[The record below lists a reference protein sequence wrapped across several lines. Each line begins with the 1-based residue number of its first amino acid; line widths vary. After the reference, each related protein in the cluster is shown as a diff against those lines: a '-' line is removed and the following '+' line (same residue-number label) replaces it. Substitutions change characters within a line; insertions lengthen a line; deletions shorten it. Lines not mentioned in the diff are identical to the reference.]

1 MMTMNNENVRF
12 LKPLLRGFPIV
23 VLAMIIAVLA
33 AKKYL
38 NYVTPMYE
46 STAKLKL
53 ADTQEGVPSAN
64 LFKDFD
70 VFATP
75 NKISTEIEV
84 LKSTS
89 LIEKTLEKLPFSTE
103 IYRKGK
109 VRSVELFGD
118 SPIKVESILNDEKN
132 YDKKFIINITSNQ
145 NFTIKASDSAK
156 EVKGTFGVPTAIKGG
171 KLLITKNDSYLQS
184 KPGAKIVDQYEVEF
198 LSREKLLD
206 KVNKNLDIVSVDK
219 DVPVIRINYKSNVPE
234 KASLLVN
241 TLAETYIQDY
251 IENKY
256 RAANTTVDFLK
267 NEIGQANNKLSGA
280 ENRIENYRNK
290 ENIINIPQET
300 ETDLRKISQL
310 KIQKS
315 NLKMNLDAIKNLNN
329 YISEGKDNYLE
340 LAPNFEAFN
349 DLLSTEMV
357 KNMKLL
363 QAEKKELLLI
373 YTPEHEKVK
382 VIDSKIKDLTDYQTE
397 SIKNTQRNL
406 QIKYN
411 DIDRDIQIAEQAF
424 IGLPEKEKLLNIMN
438 REFNLY
444 EKNYNFLNEKR
455 IDAEIAKAAKIS
467 FHKIIT
473 RGEMPKQPVS
483 PMRSIIIIVAAIMSM
498 IGSIALIY
506 AVHFAKAKVN
516 DVYTIEK
523 NSTIPVAFTTPYI
536 KNRENIMHHFLENVL
551 EMELKEIIKDKN
563 LICITSY
570 DKSKQHMFHSK
581 NIIKALQ
588 AQSRKVLVI
597 DVAGNLE
604 NIENIDYIDFS
615 EEKNL
620 RLTSTD
626 IENLIREK
634 MTGNDLCIIN
644 NQSIKQGK
652 LPLLFLKMADENLF
666 VLDSRKTAEK
676 TIMNVELLK
685 DEYKLTNLW
694 FVLNKEGYNP
704 SLMTSIKS
712 FVNRKRS

>member
-1 MMTMNNENVRF
+1 M
-12 LKPLLRGFPIV
+12 

-89 LIEKTLEKLPFSTE
+89 LIEKTLEKLPFSTD

-109 VRSVELFGD
+109 VRSVELFND
-118 SPIKVESILNDEKN
+118 SPIKVEGFLTDEKN
-132 YDKKFIINITSNQ
+132 YDKKFSIHVTSTQ
-145 NFTIKASDSAK
+145 NFTIAASDSTK
-156 EVKGTFGVPTAIKGG
+156 EIKGTFGTPTDIKGG
-171 KLLITKNDSYLQS
+171 KILVTKNDSLLQA
-184 KPGAKIVDQYEVEF
+184 KPAAKIIDHYEVEF

-206 KVNKNLDIVSVDK
+206 KINKNLDIVSVDK

-241 TLAETYIQDY
+241 TLAETYIEDY

-267 NEIGQANNKLSGA
+267 GEIGQANNKLSDA
-280 ENRIENYRNK
+280 ENRIENYRDRK
-290 ENIINIPQET
+290 NIINIPQET

-315 NLKMNLDAIKNLNN
+315 NLKMNLDAIKNLNS

-349 DLLSTEMV
+349 DLLSTEMI

-363 QAEKKELLLI
+363 QAEKKELLLT

-382 VIDSKIKDLTDYQTE
+382 VIDAKIKDLTDYQTE
-397 SIKNTQRNL
+397 SIRNTQKNL

-473 RGEMPKQPVS
+473 KGELPKQPVS

-523 NSTIPVAFTTPYI
+523 NSTIPVAFTTPFI

-570 DKSKQHMFHSK
+570 DKSKQHLFHSK

-626 IENLIREK
+626 IENLIRERMK
-634 MTGNDLCIIN
+634 GNEICIIN

-652 LPLLFLKMADENLF
+652 LPLLFLKMADQNLF
-666 VLDSRKTAEK
+666 VLDSRRTAEK

-704 SLMTSIKS
+704 SLMTSIKR
-712 FVNRKRS
+712 FINRKRS

>member
-1 MMTMNNENVRF
+1 MTMNNENVRF

-23 VLAMIIAVLA
+23 VLAMIIAVFA

-329 YISEGKDNYLE
+329 YISEGKDNYLD

-363 QAEKKELLLI
+363 QAEKKELLLT

-397 SIKNTQRNL
+397 SIRNTQRNL

-473 RGEMPKQPVS
+473 RGELPKQPVS

-523 NSTIPVAFTTPYI
+523 NSTIPVAFTTPFI

-666 VLDSRKTAEK
+666 ILDSRKTAEK

-712 FVNRKRS
+712 FINRKRS

>member
-1 MMTMNNENVRF
+1 MTMNNENVRF

-156 EVKGTFGVPTAIKGG
+156 EVKGTFGVPTVIKGG
-171 KLLITKNDSYLQS
+171 KILITRNDSYLKS

-310 KIQKS
+310 KIQKN

-329 YISEGKDNYLE
+329 YISEGKDNYLD

-363 QAEKKELLLI
+363 QAEKKELLLT

-382 VIDSKIKDLTDYQTE
+382 IIDAKIKDLTDYQTE
-397 SIKNTQRNL
+397 SIKNTQKNL

-473 RGEMPKQPVS
+473 RGELPKQPVS

-506 AVHFAKAKVN
+506 AIHFAKAKVN

-523 NSTIPVAFTTPYI
+523 NSTIPVAFTTPFI
-536 KNRENIMHHFLENVL
+536 KSREKTMHHFLENVL

-570 DKSKQHMFHSK
+570 DKSKQHRFHSK

-597 DVAGNLE
+597 DVAGNL
-604 NIENIDYIDFS
+604 NDIENIDYIDFS

-712 FVNRKRS
+712 FINRKRS

>member
-1 MMTMNNENVRF
+1 MTMNNENVRF

-23 VLAMIIAVLA
+23 VLAMIIAVFA

-171 KLLITKNDSYLQS
+171 KILITKNDSYLQS

-329 YISEGKDNYLE
+329 YISEGKDNYLD

-363 QAEKKELLLI
+363 QAEKKELLLT

-473 RGEMPKQPVS
+473 RGELPKQPVS

-523 NSTIPVAFTTPYI
+523 NSTIPVAFTTPFI

-597 DVAGNLE
+597 DVAGNLK

-712 FVNRKRS
+712 FINRKRS

>member
-23 VLAMIIAVLA
+23 VLAMIIAVFA

-329 YISEGKDNYLE
+329 YISEGKDNYLD

-363 QAEKKELLLI
+363 QAEKKELLLT

-397 SIKNTQRNL
+397 SIRNTQRNL

-473 RGEMPKQPVS
+473 RGELPKQPVS

-523 NSTIPVAFTTPYI
+523 NSTIPVAFTTPFI

-666 VLDSRKTAEK
+666 ILDSRKTAEK

-712 FVNRKRS
+712 FINRKRS

>member
-1 MMTMNNENVRF
+1 MTMNNENVRF

-89 LIEKTLEKLPFSTE
+89 LIEKTLEKLPFYTE

-109 VRSVELFGD
+109 VRSVELFND
-118 SPIKVESILNDEKN
+118 SPIKVESILSDEKN
-132 YDKKFIINITSNQ
+132 YDKKFIINVNSNQ
-145 NFTIKASDSAK
+145 NFTINSDSAK
-156 EVKGTFGVPTAIKGG
+156 EIKGTFGVPTAIKGG
-171 KLLITKNDSYLQS
+171 KILITKNDSYLQS

-363 QAEKKELLLI
+363 QAEKKELLLT

-382 VIDSKIKDLTDYQTE
+382 IIDAKIKDLTDYQTE
-397 SIKNTQRNL
+397 SIKNTQKNL

-523 NSTIPVAFTTPYI
+523 NSTIPVAFTTPFI
-536 KNRENIMHHFLENVL
+536 KSREKTMHHFLENVL

-570 DKSKQHMFHSK
+570 DKSKQHRFHSK

-712 FVNRKRS
+712 FINRKRS

>member
-1 MMTMNNENVRF
+1 MNNENVRF

-171 KLLITKNDSYLQS
+171 KILITKNDSYLQS

-363 QAEKKELLLI
+363 QAEKKELLLT

-473 RGEMPKQPVS
+473 RGELPKQPVS

-523 NSTIPVAFTTPYI
+523 NSTIPVAFTTPFI

-563 LICITSY
+563 LISITSY
-570 DKSKQHMFHSK
+570 DKSKQHRFHSK

-712 FVNRKRS
+712 FINRKRS

>member
-1 MMTMNNENVRF
+1 MNNENVRF

-171 KLLITKNDSYLQS
+171 KILITKNDSYLQS

-329 YISEGKDNYLE
+329 YISEGKDNYLD

-363 QAEKKELLLI
+363 QAEKKELLLT

-473 RGEMPKQPVS
+473 RGELPKQPVS

-570 DKSKQHMFHSK
+570 DKSKQHRFHSK

-712 FVNRKRS
+712 FINRKRS

>member
-1 MMTMNNENVRF
+1 MNNENVRF
-12 LKPLLRGFPIV
+12 LKPLLRGLPIIILV
-23 VLAMIIAVLA
+23 MILSVLV

-70 VFATP
+70 VFASA

-89 LIEKTLEKLPFSTE
+89 LLEKTLEKLPFSTE

-109 VRSVELFGD
+109 VRSVELFND
-118 SPIKVESILNDEKN
+118 SPINVEGTFNDKKN
-132 YDKKFIINITSNQ
+132 YDKKFILTVISKQNYTIT
-145 NFTIKASDSAK
+145 TSDSQK
-156 EVKGTFGVPTAIKGG
+156 ELKGKFGIPLSINGG
-171 KLLITKNDSYLQS
+171 KLLITHNDNYIFS
-184 KPGAKIVDQYEVEF
+184 KPNVKIIDQYEFEF
-198 LSREKLLD
+198 LSREKLLE
-206 KVNKNLDIVSVDK
+206 KVSKNLDIVSVDK
-219 DVPVIRINYKSNVPE
+219 DVPVIRINFKSNVPE
-234 KASLLVN
+234 KAGLLVN
-241 TLAETYIQDY
+241 TLAETYIEDY

-267 NEIGQANNKLSGA
+267 DEIGQANHKLSDA
-280 ENRIENYRNK
+280 ENKIENYRNK

-315 NLKMNLDAIKNLNN
+315 NLKMNLDAIKNLNS
-329 YISEGKDNYLE
+329 YIAEGKDNYLD
-340 LAPNFEAFN
+340 LATNFEAFN

-357 KNMKLL
+357 KNMKQL
-363 QAEKKELLLI
+363 QAEKKELLLT

-382 VIDSKIKDLTDYQTE
+382 IIDSKLKNLTDYQTE
-397 SIKNTQRNL
+397 SIRNTQRNL

-411 DIDRDIQIAEQAF
+411 DIDHDIQVAEQAF

-455 IDAEIAKAAKIS
+455 IDAEIAKSAKIS

-473 RGEMPKQPVS
+473 KGELPTKPVS

-498 IGSIALIY
+498 IGSIILIY

-523 NSTIPVAFTTPYI
+523 NSAIPVAFTTPFI
-536 KNRENIMHHFLENVL
+536 KNKEKIMHHFLENVL
-551 EMELKEIIKDKN
+551 EMELKGIIQKKN
-563 LICITSY
+563 IICITSY
-570 DKSKQHMFHSK
+570 DKAKQHRFHSK

-588 AQSRKVLVI
+588 AQSRKILLI
-597 DVAGNLE
+597 DVAGTVENTIANQYINLSAEE
-604 NIENIDYIDFS
+604 NL
-615 EEKNL
+615 K
-620 RLTSTD
+620 LTSNEVHSIIKEKIAEND
-626 IENLIREK
+626 I
-634 MTGNDLCIIN
+634 CIIN
-644 NQSIKQGK
+644 NQAIKQGK
-652 LPLLFLKMADENLF
+652 LPLLFLKLADQNLF
-666 VLDSRKTAEK
+666 LLDSRKTAAK
-676 TIMNVELLK
+676 SIMNVELLK
-685 DEYKLTNLW
+685 DEYQLTNLW

-704 SLMTSIKS
+704 SLITTIKVL
-712 FVNRKRS
+712 VNKFRS

>member
-1 MMTMNNENVRF
+1 MNNENVRF

-109 VRSVELFGD
+109 VRSVELFND

-132 YDKKFIINITSNQ
+132 YDKKFIINVNSNQ
-145 NFTIKASDSAK
+145 NFTINSDSAK
-156 EVKGTFGVPTAIKGG
+156 EIKGTFGVPTAIKGG
-171 KLLITKNDSYLQS
+171 KILITKNDSYLQS

-363 QAEKKELLLI
+363 QAEKKELLLT

-382 VIDSKIKDLTDYQTE
+382 IIDAKIKDLTDYQTE
-397 SIKNTQRNL
+397 SIKNTQKNL

-411 DIDRDIQIAEQAF
+411 DIDRDIQVAEQAF

-473 RGEMPKQPVS
+473 RGELPKQPVS

-712 FVNRKRS
+712 FINRKRS

>member
-171 KLLITKNDSYLQS
+171 KILITKNDSYLQS

-315 NLKMNLDAIKNLNN
+315 NLKMNLDAIKNLND
-329 YISEGKDNYLE
+329 YISEGKDNYLD

-363 QAEKKELLLI
+363 QAEKKELLLT

-473 RGEMPKQPVS
+473 RGELPKQPVS

-498 IGSIALIY
+498 IGSIAIIY

-523 NSTIPVAFTTPYI
+523 NSTIPVAFTTPFI
-536 KNRENIMHHFLENVL
+536 KSREKTMHHFLENVL

-570 DKSKQHMFHSK
+570 DKSKQHLFHSK

-597 DVAGNLE
+597 DVAGNLK

-712 FVNRKRS
+712 FINRKRS

>member
-1 MMTMNNENVRF
+1 MTMNNENVRF

-23 VLAMIIAVLA
+23 VLAMIIAVFA

-171 KLLITKNDSYLQS
+171 KILITKNDSYLQS
-184 KPGAKIVDQYEVEF
+184 KPGAKIVDQYEIEF

-363 QAEKKELLLI
+363 QAEKKELLLT

-382 VIDSKIKDLTDYQTE
+382 VIDAKIKDLTDYQTE
-397 SIKNTQRNL
+397 SIRNTQRNL

-473 RGEMPKQPVS
+473 KGELPKQPVS

-523 NSTIPVAFTTPYI
+523 NSTIPVAFTTPFI

-597 DVAGNLE
+597 DVAGNLK

-712 FVNRKRS
+712 FINRKRS

>member
-1 MMTMNNENVRF
+1 MNNENVRF

-109 VRSVELFGD
+109 VRSVELFND
-118 SPIKVESILNDEKN
+118 SPIKVESILSDEKN
-132 YDKKFIINITSNQ
+132 YDKKFIINVNSNQ
-145 NFTIKASDSAK
+145 NFTINSDSAK
-156 EVKGTFGVPTAIKGG
+156 EIKGTFGVPTTIKGG
-171 KLLITKNDSYLQS
+171 KILITRNDSYLKS

-329 YISEGKDNYLE
+329 YISEGKDNYLD

-363 QAEKKELLLI
+363 QAEKKELLLT

-397 SIKNTQRNL
+397 SIKNTQKNL

-473 RGEMPKQPVS
+473 RGELPKQPVS

-523 NSTIPVAFTTPYI
+523 NSTIPVAFTTPFI
-536 KNRENIMHHFLENVL
+536 KSREKTMHHFLENVL

-570 DKSKQHMFHSK
+570 DKSKQHRFHSK

-652 LPLLFLKMADENLF
+652 FPLLFLKMADENLF

-712 FVNRKRS
+712 FINRKRS

>member
-1 MMTMNNENVRF
+1 MTMNNENVRF

-109 VRSVELFGD
+109 VRSVELFND
-118 SPIKVESILNDEKN
+118 SPIKVESILSDEKN
-132 YDKKFIINITSNQ
+132 YDKKFIINVNSNQ
-145 NFTIKASDSAK
+145 NFTINSDSAK
-156 EVKGTFGVPTAIKGG
+156 EIKGTFGVPTTIKGG
-171 KLLITKNDSYLQS
+171 KILITRNDSYLKS

-329 YISEGKDNYLE
+329 YISEGKDNYLD

-363 QAEKKELLLI
+363 QAEKKELLLT

-397 SIKNTQRNL
+397 SIKNTQKNL

-473 RGEMPKQPVS
+473 RGELPKQPVS

-523 NSTIPVAFTTPYI
+523 NSTIPVAFTTPFI
-536 KNRENIMHHFLENVL
+536 KSREKTMHHFLENVL

-570 DKSKQHMFHSK
+570 DKSKQHRFHSK

-652 LPLLFLKMADENLF
+652 FPLLFLKMADENLF

-712 FVNRKRS
+712 FINRKRS

>member
-109 VRSVELFGD
+109 VRSVELFND
-118 SPIKVESILNDEKN
+118 SPIKVESILSDEKN
-132 YDKKFIINITSNQ
+132 YDKKFIINVNSNQ
-145 NFTIKASDSAK
+145 NFTINSDSAK
-156 EVKGTFGVPTAIKGG
+156 EIKGTFGVPTTIKGG
-171 KLLITKNDSYLQS
+171 KILITRNDSYLKS

-329 YISEGKDNYLE
+329 YISEGKDNYLD

-363 QAEKKELLLI
+363 QAEKKELLLT

-397 SIKNTQRNL
+397 SIKNTQKNL

-473 RGEMPKQPVS
+473 RGELPKQPVS

-523 NSTIPVAFTTPYI
+523 NSTIPVAFTTPFI
-536 KNRENIMHHFLENVL
+536 KSREKTMHHFLENVL

-570 DKSKQHMFHSK
+570 DKSKQHRFHSK

-652 LPLLFLKMADENLF
+652 FPLLFLKMADENLF

-712 FVNRKRS
+712 FINRKRS

>member
-1 MMTMNNENVRF
+1 MNSENVRF
-12 LKPLLRGFPIV
+12 LKPFLRGLPIV
-23 VLAMIIAVLA
+23 ILAMIISVLA

-70 VFATP
+70 VFASA

-84 LKSTS
+84 LKSSS

-103 IYRKGK
+103 IYRIGK
-109 VRSVELFGD
+109 MRSVELFND
-118 SPIKVESILNDEKN
+118 SPIKIESTFNDKKN
-132 YDKKFIINITSNQ
+132 YDKKFSLKIYSPQ
-145 NFTIKASDSAK
+145 NFTLATSDSTK
-156 EVKGTFGVPTAIKGG
+156 EIKGSFGIPVSINGG
-171 KLLITKNDSYLQS
+171 KILITKNEEYLQTR
-184 KPGAKIVDQYEVEF
+184 PDAKIIDQYEFEF
-198 LSREKLLD
+198 LSREKLLE
-206 KVNKNLDIVSVDK
+206 KINKNLDIVSVDK
-219 DVPVIRINYKSNVPE
+219 DVPVIRINYKSNIPE

-241 TLAETYIQDY
+241 TLAETYIEDY

-267 NEIGQANNKLSGA
+267 DEIGQANHKLSDA
-280 ENRIENYRNK
+280 ENKIENYRDK
-290 ENIINIPQET
+290 ENIINIAQET

-315 NLKMNLDAIKNLNN
+315 NLKMNLDAIKNLNS
-329 YISEGKDNYLE
+329 YIADGKDNYLD
-340 LAPNFEAFN
+340 LATNFEAFN

-357 KNMKLL
+357 KNMKQL
-363 QAEKKELLLI
+363 QAEKKELLLT

-382 VIDSKIKDLTDYQTE
+382 IIDTKIKDLTDYQTE
-397 SIKNTQRNL
+397 SIRNTQRNL
-406 QIKYN
+406 QTKYN
-411 DIDRDIQIAEQAF
+411 DIDHDIQVAEQAF

-455 IDAEIAKAAKIS
+455 IDAEIAKSAKIS

-473 RGEMPKQPVS
+473 RGELPTKPVS

-498 IGSIALIY
+498 IGAIILIY
-506 AVHFAKAKVN
+506 TVHFAKAKVN

-523 NSTIPVAFTTPYI
+523 NSAIPVAFTTPFI
-536 KNRENIMHHFLENVL
+536 KNKGKTMHHFLENVL
-551 EMELKEIIKDKN
+551 EMELKEIIKEKN
-563 LICITSY
+563 LLCITSF
-570 DKSKQHMFHSK
+570 DKASQHHFHVR
-581 NIIKALQ
+581 NIIQALQ
-588 AQSRKVLVI
+588 AQSRKVLVV

-604 NIENIDYIDFS
+604 NVEKQSYINLS

-620 RLTSTD
+620 QLTMHEVEAL
-626 IENLIREK
+626 IEEK
-634 MTGNDLCIIN
+634 MKENDICIIN
-644 NQSIKQGK
+644 NQAIKQGK
-652 LPLLFLKMADENLF
+652 LPLLFLKLANQNLF
-666 VLDSRKTAEK
+666 LLDSRKTAAK
-676 TIMNVELLK
+676 SIMKVELLK
-685 DEYKLTNLW
+685 DEYQLTNLW

-704 SLMTSIKS
+704 SLWTTIKGLFNKFKS
-712 FVNRKRS
+712 

>member
-363 QAEKKELLLI
+363 QAEKKELLLT

-473 RGEMPKQPVS
+473 RGELPKQPVS

-516 DVYTIEK
+516 DVHTIEK

-597 DVAGNLE
+597 DVAGNLK

-666 VLDSRKTAEK
+666 VLDSRRTAEK

-712 FVNRKRS
+712 FINRKRS

>member
-1 MMTMNNENVRF
+1 MTMNNENVRF

-132 YDKKFIINITSNQ
+132 YDKKFIINVNSNQ
-145 NFTIKASDSAK
+145 NLTINSDSAK
-156 EVKGTFGVPTAIKGG
+156 EIKGTFGVPTAIKGG
-171 KLLITKNDSYLQS
+171 KILITKNDSYLQS

-363 QAEKKELLLI
+363 QAEKKELLLT

-382 VIDSKIKDLTDYQTE
+382 IIDAKIKDLTDYQTE
-397 SIKNTQRNL
+397 SIKNTQKNL

-411 DIDRDIQIAEQAF
+411 DIDRDIQVAEQAF

-473 RGEMPKQPVS
+473 RGELPKQPVS

-523 NSTIPVAFTTPYI
+523 NSTIPVAFTTPFI
-536 KNRENIMHHFLENVL
+536 KSREKTMHHFLENVL

-570 DKSKQHMFHSK
+570 DKSKQHRFHSK

-694 FVLNKEGYNP
+694 FALNKEGYNP

-712 FVNRKRS
+712 FINRKRS

>member
-1 MMTMNNENVRF
+1 MKMNSENVRF

-23 VLAMIIAVLA
+23 IITMVIAVLA
-33 AKKYL
+33 ARKYL

-70 VFATP
+70 VFASS

-84 LKSTS
+84 LKSNS
-89 LIEKTLEKLPFSTE
+89 LIEKTLQKLPFSTE

-109 VRSVELFGD
+109 VRSVELFD
-118 SPIKVESILNDEKN
+118 NSPIKVEGTFTDEKN
-132 YDKKFIINITSNQ
+132 NDKKFSINIYSNY
-145 NFTIKASDSAK
+145 NFTVTAYGSSK
-156 EVKGTFGVPTAIKGG
+156 EIKGTFGTPVNIKAGKILISKNEDYLKSRPTA
-171 KLLITKNDSYLQS
+171 
-184 KPGAKIVDQYEVEF
+184 KIIDQYDVEF

-267 NEIGQANNKLSGA
+267 NEIGQANNKLSNA

-310 KIQKS
+310 KIQQS
-315 NLKMNLDAIKNLNN
+315 NIKMNLDAIKNLNS
-329 YISEGKDNYLE
+329 YITEGKDNYLD
-340 LAPNFEAFN
+340 LATNFEAFN

-357 KNMKLL
+357 KNMKQL
-363 QAEKKELLLI
+363 QAEKKELLLT

-382 VIDSKIKDLTDYQTE
+382 IIDSKLKDLTNYQTE
-397 SIKNTQRNL
+397 SIRNTQRNL

-411 DIDRDIQIAEQAF
+411 DIDSDIQVAEQAF

-455 IDAEIAKAAKIS
+455 IDAEIAKSAKIS

-473 RGEMPKQPVS
+473 RGELPTQPVS
-483 PMRSIIIIVAAIMSM
+483 PMRSIIIIVAAIISM
-498 IGSIALIY
+498 IGSIILIY
-506 AVHFAKAKVN
+506 TVHFAKAKVN

-523 NSTIPVAFTTPYI
+523 DSNIPLAFTTPFI
-536 KNRENIMHHFLENVL
+536 KKEDKVMHHFLENIL
-551 EMELKEIIKDKN
+551 EMELKGIIKN
-563 LICITSY
+563 IICITSY
-570 DKSKQHMFHSK
+570 DRAKDHRFHSK
-581 NIIKALQ
+581 NIIDALQ
-588 AQSRKVLVI
+588 AQSRKVLLV

-604 NIENIDYIDFS
+604 NSVVNQYI
-615 EEKNL
+615 NL
-620 RLTSTD
+620 SAE
-626 IENLIREK
+626 ENLKLTAQEIHSLITK
-634 MTGNDLCIIN
+634 NMTENDMCIIN
-644 NQSIKQGK
+644 NQAIKQGK
-652 LPLLFLKMADENLF
+652 LPLLFLKLADQNLF
-666 VLDSRKTAEK
+666 ILDSRKTATK
-676 TIMNVELLK
+676 CIMNVELLK
-685 DEYKLTNLW
+685 DEYQLTNLW
-694 FVLNKEGYNP
+694 FVLNKEDYNP
-704 SLMTSIKS
+704 SLITTIKG
-712 FVNRKRS
+712 FVNKLKS

>member
-1 MMTMNNENVRF
+1 MTMNNENVRF

-145 NFTIKASDSAK
+145 NFTIKASDSTK

-171 KLLITKNDSYLQS
+171 KILITKNDSYLQS

-206 KVNKNLDIVSVDK
+206 KINKNLDIVSVDK

-329 YISEGKDNYLE
+329 YISEGKDNYLD

-363 QAEKKELLLI
+363 QAEKKELLLT

-473 RGEMPKQPVS
+473 RGELPKQPVS

-570 DKSKQHMFHSK
+570 DKSKQHRLHSK

-634 MTGNDLCIIN
+634 MTENDLCIIN

-676 TIMNVELLK
+676 TIMKVELLK

-704 SLMTSIKS
+704 SLMTSTKS
-712 FVNRKRS
+712 FINRKRS

>member
-23 VLAMIIAVLA
+23 VLAMIVAVLA

-118 SPIKVESILNDEKN
+118 SPINVESILSDEKN
-132 YDKKFIINITSNQ
+132 YDKKFIINVNSNQ
-145 NFTIKASDSAK
+145 NFTINSDSAK
-156 EVKGTFGVPTAIKGG
+156 EIKGTFGVPTVIKGG
-171 KLLITKNDSYLQS
+171 KILITRNDSYLKS

-363 QAEKKELLLI
+363 QAEKKELLLT

-382 VIDSKIKDLTDYQTE
+382 IIDAKIKDLTDYQTE
-397 SIKNTQRNL
+397 SIKNTQKNL

-473 RGEMPKQPVS
+473 RGELPKQPVS

-523 NSTIPVAFTTPYI
+523 NSTIPVAFTTPFI

-570 DKSKQHMFHSK
+570 DKSKQHRFHSK

-712 FVNRKRS
+712 FINRKRS

>member
-1 MMTMNNENVRF
+1 MTMNNENVRF

-109 VRSVELFGD
+109 VRSVELFND

-132 YDKKFIINITSNQ
+132 YDKKFIINLNSNQ
-145 NFTIKASDSAK
+145 NFTINSDSAK
-156 EVKGTFGVPTAIKGG
+156 EIKGTFGVPTAIKGG
-171 KLLITKNDSYLQS
+171 KILITRNDSYLKS

-363 QAEKKELLLI
+363 QAEKKELLLT

-382 VIDSKIKDLTDYQTE
+382 IIDAKIKDLTDYQTE
-397 SIKNTQRNL
+397 SIKNTQKNL

-473 RGEMPKQPVS
+473 RGELPKQPVS

-523 NSTIPVAFTTPYI
+523 NSTIPVAFTTPFI
-536 KNRENIMHHFLENVL
+536 KSREKTMHHFLENVL

-570 DKSKQHMFHSK
+570 DKSKQHRFHSK

-694 FVLNKEGYNP
+694 FALNKEGYNP

-712 FVNRKRS
+712 FINRKRS

>member
-1 MMTMNNENVRF
+1 MTMNNENVRF

-109 VRSVELFGD
+109 VRSVELFND
-118 SPIKVESILNDEKN
+118 SPIKVESILSDEKN
-132 YDKKFIINITSNQ
+132 YDKKFIINVNSNQ
-145 NFTIKASDSAK
+145 NFTINSDSAK
-156 EVKGTFGVPTAIKGG
+156 EIKGTFGVPTVIKGG
-171 KLLITKNDSYLQS
+171 KILITRNDSYLKS

-315 NLKMNLDAIKNLNN
+315 NLKMNLDAIKNLND

-363 QAEKKELLLI
+363 QAEKKELLLT

-382 VIDSKIKDLTDYQTE
+382 IIDAKIKDLTDYQTE
-397 SIKNTQRNL
+397 SIKNTQKNL

-473 RGEMPKQPVS
+473 RGELPKQPVS

-523 NSTIPVAFTTPYI
+523 NSTIPVAFTTSYI

-597 DVAGNLE
+597 DVAGNLK

>member
-1 MMTMNNENVRF
+1 MNNENVRF

-23 VLAMIIAVLA
+23 VLAMIIAVFA

-363 QAEKKELLLI
+363 QAEKKELLLT

-397 SIKNTQRNL
+397 SIRNTQRNL

-473 RGEMPKQPVS
+473 RGELPKQPVS

-570 DKSKQHMFHSK
+570 DKSKQHRFHSK

-712 FVNRKRS
+712 FINRKRS

>member
-23 VLAMIIAVLA
+23 VLAMIVAVLA

-109 VRSVELFGD
+109 VRSVELFND
-118 SPIKVESILNDEKN
+118 SPIKVESILSDEKN
-132 YDKKFIINITSNQ
+132 YDKKFIINVNSNQ
-145 NFTIKASDSAK
+145 NFTINSDSAK
-156 EVKGTFGVPTAIKGG
+156 EIKGTFGVPTAIKGG
-171 KLLITKNDSYLQS
+171 KILITKNDSYLQS

-363 QAEKKELLLI
+363 QAEKKELLLT

-382 VIDSKIKDLTDYQTE
+382 IIDAKIKDLTDYQTE
-397 SIKNTQRNL
+397 SIKNTQKNL

-473 RGEMPKQPVS
+473 RGELPKQPVS

-712 FVNRKRS
+712 FINRKRS

>member
-1 MMTMNNENVRF
+1 MTMNNENVRF

-23 VLAMIIAVLA
+23 VLAMIIAVFA

-171 KLLITKNDSYLQS
+171 KILITKNDSYLQS

-267 NEIGQANNKLSGA
+267 NEIGQANNKLSDA

-363 QAEKKELLLI
+363 QAEKKELLLT

-473 RGEMPKQPVS
+473 RGELPKQPVS

-523 NSTIPVAFTTPYI
+523 NSTIPVAFTTPFI

-570 DKSKQHMFHSK
+570 DKSKQHRFHSK

-597 DVAGNLE
+597 DVAGNLK

>member
-1 MMTMNNENVRF
+1 MSNENVRF
-12 LKPLLRGFPIV
+12 LKPLLRGWPI
-23 VLAMIIAVLA
+23 IILVMVISVLA

-46 STAKLKL
+46 STAKLRL

-70 VFATP
+70 VFASA

-89 LIEKTLEKLPFSTE
+89 LIEKTLKKLPFSTE
-103 IYRKGK
+103 IFRKGK
-109 VRSVELFGD
+109 VRSVELFND
-118 SPIKVESILNDEKN
+118 SPIRVEGTFSNKKN
-132 YDKKFIINITSNQ
+132 YDKKFLLQITSNQ
-145 NFTIKASDSAK
+145 SYILTPPDSTQ
-156 EVKGTFGVPTAIKGG
+156 ELKGTFGIPLPIDSG
-171 KLLITKNDSYLQS
+171 KILITRNSNYLYS
-184 KPGAKIVDQYEVEF
+184 KPNAKIIDQYEVEF
-198 LSREKLLD
+198 LSREKLLE

-219 DVPVIRINYKSNVPE
+219 DVPVIRINFKSNVPE

-256 RAANTTVDFLK
+256 RAANTTVDFLRE
-267 NEIGQANNKLSGA
+267 EIGQANDKLSEA

-300 ETDLRKISQL
+300 ETDLRKIAQL

-315 NLKMNLDAIKNLNN
+315 NLKMNLDAIKNLNG
-329 YISEGKDNYLE
+329 YITEGKNNYLD
-340 LAPNFEAFN
+340 LATNFEAFN

-357 KNMKLL
+357 KNMKQL
-363 QAEKKELLLI
+363 QAEKKELLLT

-382 VIDSKIKDLTDYQTE
+382 VIDAKIKDLTDYQTE
-397 SIKNTQRNL
+397 SIKNTQKNL

-411 DIDRDIQIAEQAF
+411 DIAQDISIAEQAF

-455 IDAEIAKAAKIS
+455 IEAEIAKSAKIS

-473 RGEMPKQPVS
+473 RGELPQHPVS

-498 IGSIALIY
+498 IGSIILIY

-523 NSTIPVAFTTPYI
+523 NSSIPIAFTTPFIRKKSKIIHY
-536 KNRENIMHHFLENVL
+536 FLEHVL
-551 EMELKEIIKDKN
+551 EMELKEIVKKKN
-563 LICITSY
+563 IICITSY
-570 DKSKQHMFHSK
+570 NKAEDHTFHAK

-588 AQSRKVLVI
+588 VQSRKVLVI
-597 DVAGNLE
+597 DVANTLQDTE
-604 NIENIDYIDFS
+604 HQINFS
-615 EEKNL
+615 EEEYL
-620 RLTSTD
+620 HLTSKD
-626 IENLIREK
+626 IQNLIRSK
-634 MTGNDLCIIN
+634 MEDADICIIN
-644 NQSIKQGK
+644 NPPIKQGK
-652 LPLLFLKMADENLF
+652 LPLFFLKLADQNLFL
-666 VLDSRKTAEK
+666 LDSRKTAAK
-676 TIMNVELLK
+676 NIMNVELLK
-685 DEYKLTNLW
+685 DEYKLTNMW

-704 SLMTSIKS
+704 NLITTLKTLINKNKS
-712 FVNRKRS
+712 

>member
-1 MMTMNNENVRF
+1 MNNDNIRF
-12 LKPLLRGFPIV
+12 LKPLLRGFPII
-23 VLAMIIAVLA
+23 VLAMLIAVLA

-75 NKISTEIEV
+75 NKINTEIEV

-89 LIEKTLEKLPFSTE
+89 LIEKTLSKLPFSTE

-109 VRSVELFGD
+109 VRSVELFDD
-118 SPIKVESILNDEKN
+118 SPIKVESTFKDEKN
-132 YDKKFIINITSNQ
+132 NDQRFIINIVSNQ
-145 NFTIKASDSAK
+145 NFTLKASGSAK
-156 EVKGTFGVPTAIKGG
+156 EIKGVFGVPAAVEGG
-171 KLLITKNDSYLQS
+171 KILISKNDSYLQS
-184 KPGAKIVDQYEVEF
+184 KADAKLIDQYEVEF

-267 NEIGQANNKLSGA
+267 NEIGQANNKLSNA

-315 NLKMNLDAIKNLNN
+315 NLKMNLDAIKNLNS
-329 YISEGKDNYLE
+329 YIAEGKDNYLD

-357 KNMKLL
+357 KNMKQF
-363 QAEKKELLLI
+363 QAEKKELLLT

-382 VIDSKIKDLTDYQTE
+382 IIDAKIKDLTDYQTE
-397 SIKNTQRNL
+397 SIRNTEKNL

-411 DIDRDIQIAEQAF
+411 NINRDIQVAEQAF
-424 IGLPEKEKLLNIMN
+424 TGLPEKEKLMNIMN

-473 RGEMPKQPVS
+473 RGEIPRQPVS
-483 PMRSIIIIVAAIMSM
+483 PMRAIIIIVAAIMSM
-498 IGSIALIY
+498 MVSIALIY
-506 AVHFAKAKVN
+506 TVHFAKSKVN

-523 NSTIPVAFTTPYI
+523 NSSIPVAFTTPYI
-536 KNRENIMHHFLENVL
+536 KNKEKTMHHFLENVL

-570 DKSKQHMFHSK
+570 DQAEQHAFHSK

-588 AQSRKVLVI
+588 AQSRKILVI
-597 DVAGNLE
+597 DVAGNLKNNE
-604 NIENIDYIDFS
+604 ANDYINFS

-626 IENLIREK
+626 IQNLIREK
-634 MTGNDLCIIN
+634 MAGNELCIIN
-644 NQSIKQGK
+644 NQSVKQGK

-666 VLDSRKTAEK
+666 VLDSRNTAEK
-676 TIMNVELLK
+676 TILNVELLK
-685 DEYKLTNLW
+685 DEYKLANLW
-694 FVLNKEGYNP
+694 FVLNKERYNP
-704 SLMTSIKS
+704 SLMTSVKNFI
-712 FVNRKRS
+712 NRKRS

>member
-1 MMTMNNENVRF
+1 MNSENIRF

-23 VLAMIIAVLA
+23 IIMMIISVLA

-70 VFATP
+70 VFASA

-89 LIEKTLEKLPFSTE
+89 LIEKTLEKLPFSVE

-109 VRSVELFGD
+109 VRSVELFED
-118 SPIKVESILNDEKN
+118 SPIKVEGTFINDKN
-132 YDKKFIINITSNQ
+132 YDKNFSISILSNQ
-145 NFTIKASDSAK
+145 HFTVIAPGSTQI
-156 EVKGTFGVPTAIKGG
+156 VKGSFGIPVNVSGG
-171 KLLITKNDSYLQS
+171 KILISKNEAYL
-184 KPGAKIVDQYEVEF
+184 KFRPNAKIIDQYEVQF

-256 RAANTTVDFLK
+256 RAANTTVDFLTK
-267 NEIGQANNKLSGA
+267 EIGQANDKLTNA
-280 ENRIENYRNK
+280 ENRIEDYRNK
-290 ENIINIPQET
+290 KNIINIPQET

-310 KIQKS
+310 KIQQS
-315 NLKMNLDAIKNLNN
+315 NLRMNLDAIKNLNS
-329 YISEGKDNYLE
+329 YIAEGKDNYLD
-340 LAPNFEAFN
+340 LATNFEAFN

-357 KNMKLL
+357 KNMKQL
-363 QAEKKELLLI
+363 QAEKKELLLT

-382 VIDSKIKDLTDYQTE
+382 IIDSKIKDLTDYQTE
-397 SIKNTQRNL
+397 SIRNTQRNL

-411 DIDRDIQIAEQAF
+411 DIENDIQVAEQAF
-424 IGLPEKEKLLNIMN
+424 VGLPEKEKLLNIMN

-455 IDAEIAKAAKIS
+455 IDAEIAKSAKIS

-473 RGEMPKQPVS
+473 KGELPTQPVS

-498 IGSIALIY
+498 IGSVILIY

-516 DVYTIEK
+516 DVHTIEK
-523 NSTIPVAFTTPYI
+523 NSAIPVAFTTSFI
-536 KNRENIMHHFLENVL
+536 QKKEKIMYHFLENVL
-551 EMELKEIIKDKN
+551 EMELKGIIREKGIFCVTSFDKA
-563 LICITSY
+563 
-570 DKSKQHMFHSK
+570 KEHHFHVS

-588 AQSRKVLVI
+588 AQSRKILVI
-597 DVAGNLE
+597 DVAGNLK
-604 NIENIDYIDFS
+604 NIEANAYLDFS
-615 EEKNL
+615 DEKNL
-620 RLTSTD
+620 ALTITE
-626 IENLIREK
+626 IQNLINGK
-634 MTGNDLCIIN
+634 MSGNDLCIIN

-652 LPLLFLKMADENLF
+652 LPLLFLKLADQNLF
-666 VLDSRKTAEK
+666 LLDSRKTAAK
-676 TIMNVELLK
+676 SIMSIELLK
-685 DEYKLTNLW
+685 DEYQLDNLW
-694 FVLNKEGYNP
+694 FILNKEGYNP
-704 SLMTSIKS
+704 SLITTIKGFINKFKS
-712 FVNRKRS
+712 

>member
-1 MMTMNNENVRF
+1 MNNENVRF

-109 VRSVELFGD
+109 VRSVELFND
-118 SPIKVESILNDEKN
+118 SPIKVESILSDEKN
-132 YDKKFIINITSNQ
+132 YDKKFIINVNSNQ
-145 NFTIKASDSAK
+145 NFTINSDSAK
-156 EVKGTFGVPTAIKGG
+156 EIKGTFGVPTVIKGG
-171 KLLITKNDSYLQS
+171 KILITRNDSYLKS

-315 NLKMNLDAIKNLNN
+315 NLKMNLDAIKNLND

-363 QAEKKELLLI
+363 QAEKKELLLT

-382 VIDSKIKDLTDYQTE
+382 IIDAKIKDLTDYQTE
-397 SIKNTQRNL
+397 SIKNTQKNL

-473 RGEMPKQPVS
+473 RGELPKQPVS

-523 NSTIPVAFTTPYI
+523 NSTIPVAFTTSYI

-597 DVAGNLE
+597 DVAGNLK

>member
-1 MMTMNNENVRF
+1 MNNENVRF

-363 QAEKKELLLI
+363 QAEKKELLLT

-397 SIKNTQRNL
+397 SIRNTQRNL

-473 RGEMPKQPVS
+473 RGELPKQPVS

-523 NSTIPVAFTTPYI
+523 NSTIPVAFTTPFI

-712 FVNRKRS
+712 FINRKRS

>member
-1 MMTMNNENVRF
+1 MNSENVRF

-23 VLAMIIAVLA
+23 IITMVLAVLA
-33 AKKYL
+33 ARKYL

-70 VFATP
+70 VFASA

-89 LIEKTLEKLPFSTE
+89 LIEKTLQKLPFSTE

-109 VRSVELFGD
+109 VRSVELFEN
-118 SPIKVESILNDEKN
+118 SPIKVEGTFTD
-132 YDKKFIINITSNQ
+132 DKIDDRKFGVNIYSDHS
-145 NFTIKASDSAK
+145 FTITASGSAK
-156 EVKGTFGVPTAIKGG
+156 EIKGTLGTPVDIHGG
-171 KLLITKNDSYLQS
+171 KILISKNEDYLKS
-184 KPGAKIVDQYEVEF
+184 RPAAKIIDQYEVEF
-198 LSREKLLD
+198 LSREQLLD
-206 KVNKNLDIVSVDK
+206 KINKNLDIVSVDK

-267 NEIGQANNKLSGA
+267 DEIGQANSKLSNA
-280 ENRIENYRNK
+280 ENQIENYRNK

-315 NLKMNLDAIKNLNN
+315 NLKMNLDAIKNLNS
-329 YISEGKDNYLE
+329 YIAEGKDNYLD
-340 LAPNFEAFN
+340 LATNFEAFN

-357 KNMKLL
+357 KNMKQL
-363 QAEKKELLLI
+363 QAEKKELLLT

-382 VIDSKIKDLTDYQTE
+382 IIDAKLKDLTDYQTE
-397 SIKNTQRNL
+397 SIRNTQRNL

-411 DIDRDIQIAEQAF
+411 DIDRDIQVAEQAF

-455 IDAEIAKAAKIS
+455 IDAEIAKSAKIS

-473 RGEMPKQPVS
+473 RGELPSKPVS

-498 IGSIALIY
+498 IASIVLIY

-523 NSTIPVAFTTPYI
+523 NSAIPVAFTTPFI
-536 KNRENIMHHFLENVL
+536 KKKEKIMHHFLENIL
-551 EMELKEIIKDKN
+551 EMELKGIIKDKN
-563 LICITSY
+563 IICITSN
-570 DKSKQHMFHSK
+570 DRAKEHRFHSK
-581 NIIKALQ
+581 NMIDALQ
-588 AQSRKVLVI
+588 AQSRKVLLVDI
-597 DVAGNLE
+597 AGNLE
-604 NIENIDYIDFS
+604 KSVANQYI
-615 EEKNL
+615 NL
-620 RLTSTD
+620 SAE
-626 IENLIREK
+626 ENLKLTTREVQSLIKGK
-634 MTGNDLCIIN
+634 MAENDICIIN
-644 NQSIKQGK
+644 NQAIRQGK
-652 LPLLFLKMADENLF
+652 LPLLFLKLADQNLF
-666 VLDSRKTAEK
+666 LLDSRETPAKS
-676 TIMNVELLK
+676 IMNVELLK
-685 DEYKLTNLW
+685 DEYQLTNLW
-694 FVLNKEGYNP
+694 FVLNKENYNP
-704 SLMTSIKS
+704 SLITTVKS
-712 FVNRKRS
+712 LINKFRS